1 MEPIFAQL
9 SLEYFKDGKS
19 LPWNKVANPEII
31 SINPAY
37 RSMPHFLVSR
47 DGRVVG
53 IKADLSKAKSQYFN
67 L

>member
-9 SLEYFKDGKS
+9 SLEYLLAGRT
-19 LPWNKVANPEII
+19 LPWNKERNLIPGG
-31 SINPAY
+31 S
-37 RSMPHFLVSR
+37 LVM
-47 DGRVVG
+47 